1 MTEKLNPVARLD
13 ELPLEPFEQ
22 GEHYRSLDADISDRV
37 GLTQIG
43 AALCIVP
50 PGKSACPFHNH
61 HAEDEMFVILEG
73 EGTYRFGPDSYGV
86 QAGDVLGAPRGGPAH
101 AHKLTNTGSIPLKY
115 VAISSKSDTEICE
128 YPDSGK
134 FLATTRLPGK
144 RERMFRYVGR
154 QESEVDYWEGETSAD

>member
-1 MTEKLNPVARLD
+1 MTEKLNPVARLG
-13 ELPLEPFEQ
+13 ELPLEPFEH
-22 GEHYRSLDADISDRV
+22 GEHYESLDADISDRLE
-37 GLTQIG
+37 LTQLG
-43 AALCIVP
+43 AALYIVP
-50 PGKSACPFHNH
+50 PGKSAYPFHNH

-73 EGTYRFGPDSYGV
+73 EGTYRFGPDSHAV

-115 VAISSKSDTEICE
+115 VAISSKADTEICE

-144 RERMFRYVGR
+144 RARMFRYVGR
-154 QESEVDYWEGETSAD
+154 QESEVDYWDGEDSAD